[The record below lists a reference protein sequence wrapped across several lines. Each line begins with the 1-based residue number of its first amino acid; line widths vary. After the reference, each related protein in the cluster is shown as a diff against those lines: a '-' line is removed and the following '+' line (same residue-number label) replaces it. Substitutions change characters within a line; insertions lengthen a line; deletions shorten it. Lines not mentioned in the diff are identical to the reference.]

1 MIPKMQLKMK
11 FLLLVLLI
19 FFKAVFDVVLLTMSL
34 LVTFEPMIPKMQLKM
49 KFLLLILLIYF
60 KAIFYVVLLTMSLL
74 VTFEPMIPKMQLK
87 MTGKFSKRSDLVA
100 E

>member
-11 FLLLVLLI
+11 FLLLV
-19 FFKAVFDVVLLTMSL
+19 
-34 LVTFEPMIPKMQLKM
+34 
-49 KFLLLILLIYF
+49 LLIYF

-87 MTGKFSKRSDLVA
+87 MTGKFSKRSDSVA

>member
-1 MIPKMQLKMK
+1 MTFEPMIPKMQLKMK

-49 KFLLLILLIYF
+49 
-60 KAIFYVVLLTMSLL
+60 
-74 VTFEPMIPKMQLK
+74 
-87 MTGKFSKRSDLVA
+87 TGKFSKRSDSVA